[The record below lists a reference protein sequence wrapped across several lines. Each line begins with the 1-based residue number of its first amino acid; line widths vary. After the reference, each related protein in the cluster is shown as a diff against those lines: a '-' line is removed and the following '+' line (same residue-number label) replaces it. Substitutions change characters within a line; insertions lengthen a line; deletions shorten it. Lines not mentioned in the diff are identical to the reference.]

1 MSFRRWCPCGLK
13 ENYYQAI
20 TRGLLGEETWPLCA
34 RILPSPRRC
43 PICCETLDLL
53 GIVRLEGGGY
63 ISEYELAFLEMA
75 WDMGHLTHLCFHPHL
90 IKPTK
95 AERTLKV
102 KGETVLD
109 HVVFWFS
116 HANTLIP
123 LLPLGSQLG
132 RRQNGNISVS
142 LSGNI
147 RSTQGTKNFVDRKKR
162 KSRRRSEKVSKMG
175 GSESKATVLE
185 CIIKNLKTGFGGDY
199 VVKTLMLG
207 GVGGSRRRG
216 RQRIRWLDGITDSMS
231 ISLSQFQELVMD
243 REAWRAAIHGVAES
257 DTTEQLN

>member
-1 MSFRRWCPCGLK
+1 MWSQGKLLPSHHQGIVRRRNL
-13 ENYYQAI
+13 A
-20 TRGLLGEETWPLCA
+20 LCA
-34 RILPSPRRC
+34 HILPSPRRC

-75 WDMGHLTHLCFHPHL
+75 WEMGYLTHLCFHLHL

-95 AERTLKV
+95 AEWTLKV

-109 HVVFWFS
+109 HVVFSFS

-175 GSESKATVLE
+175 ESESKATVLE
-185 CIIKNLKTGFGGDY
+185 CMIKNLKKGFGGDY

-207 GVGGSRRRG
+207 GVWGAGGGGDDRG
-216 RQRIRWLDGITDSMS
+216 
-231 ISLSQFQELVMD
+231 
-243 REAWRAAIHGVAES
+243 
-257 DTTEQLN
+257 